1 MFEYK
6 VRSEP
11 YGGAK
16 FYSQD
21 VLLFDYAYEGD
32 IDIHCNIDYVSPGFG
47 VIIAEY
53 ANDITESENIYIA
66 EITSRNEYRI
76 IKKEHQVQKTIKT
89 GSFLAGKDIVIPSF
103 GLDLSFKFTEDNR
116 IDVYSSSVLLF
127 TFWMDH
133 QIKQYKTG
141 FYSNKGNVLKNC
153 IIYSKTPS
161 EWVHNI
167 WNGRGGRINWIK
179 NGFEIEECAY
189 PCDVECQR
197 LKLEAGRYYFSFEC
211 DNPDIE
217 FFVFKAS
224 KKIELEYEKNLRGA
238 MRYFSK
244 DTPILITTKKEK
256 EDGSHYYVTES
267 RMFEE
272 IYDPRLD
279 DISSNRW
286 IQDSRFLE
294 QVNILQ
300 VDTDGNKYIEL
311 SEPSSINLL
320 FRGRWGRV
328 TEIAIKDSAK
338 DSFVATNDSNI
349 LVEGGSIIIDSSK
362 IARAELEV
370 TFEAFSE
377 AGSFILESSTEKFFP
392 DDLEVKEGTQHTV
405 VLDVENSVLIVGN
418 VVRKIS
424 LNEPILNLLVNM
436 DAVISKFLVTDY
448 SGITKDF
455 LLQKT
460 YKAFIPK
467 TITSPIICL
476 DSVRQPLDL
485 SSDYREVAEYAI
497 TTDIFNKYNELK
509 LSKTP
514 IFNSSI
520 KVAGVKEGVTIYHGE
535 NLLEENATAFEI
547 IHSNQ
552 YVVDYINRVVKL
564 PAKIKNQ
571 YKYILVEYEHCD
583 DYYYEFTNYHRE
595 LVELESSANIYLDS
609 EVCNVQNALIIYGV
623 PKEAVFLKELLFR
636 VPDKRAINSIDYCT
650 SVYEEIPSEYY
661 SITTANRLILDTS
674 VREQYSY
681 LVIEYLKE
689 NSYAVNERDNEYEID
704 IASSGSGT
712 IICYDGNEYDV
723 TEQFK
728 VLGINIDNAV
738 KDNFIVLQKDKKG
751 DI

>member
-11 YGGAK
+11 CGGAK

-286 IQDSRFLE
+286 MR
-294 QVNILQ
+294 
-300 VDTDGNKYIEL
+300 
-311 SEPSSINLL
+311 LL
-320 FRGRWGRV
+320 RCG
-328 TEIAIKDSAK
+328 
-338 DSFVATNDSNI
+338 
-349 LVEGGSIIIDSSK
+349 
-362 IARAELEV
+362 
-370 TFEAFSE
+370 
-377 AGSFILESSTEKFFP
+377 
-392 DDLEVKEGTQHTV
+392 
-405 VLDVENSVLIVGN
+405 
-418 VVRKIS
+418 
-424 LNEPILNLLVNM
+424 
-436 DAVISKFLVTDY
+436 
-448 SGITKDF
+448 
-455 LLQKT
+455 
-460 YKAFIPK
+460 
-467 TITSPIICL
+467 
-476 DSVRQPLDL
+476 
-485 SSDYREVAEYAI
+485 
-497 TTDIFNKYNELK
+497 
-509 LSKTP
+509 
-514 IFNSSI
+514 
-520 KVAGVKEGVTIYHGE
+520 
-535 NLLEENATAFEI
+535 
-547 IHSNQ
+547 
-552 YVVDYINRVVKL
+552 
-564 PAKIKNQ
+564 
-571 YKYILVEYEHCD
+571 
-583 DYYYEFTNYHRE
+583 YYY
-595 LVELESSANIYLDS
+595 
-609 EVCNVQNALIIYGV
+609 
-623 PKEAVFLKELLFR
+623 
-636 VPDKRAINSIDYCT
+636 
-650 SVYEEIPSEYY
+650 
-661 SITTANRLILDTS
+661 
-674 VREQYSY
+674 
-681 LVIEYLKE
+681 
-689 NSYAVNERDNEYEID
+689 
-704 IASSGSGT
+704 
-712 IICYDGNEYDV
+712 
-723 TEQFK
+723 
-728 VLGINIDNAV
+728 
-738 KDNFIVLQKDKKG
+738 
-751 DI
+751 